1 MIGEGESRPGEVEL
15 VELVVVETFQKS
27 FGLVGAVAAHE
38 FVEDLLRD
46 DVVGVQF
53 V

>member
-1 MIGEGESRPGEVEL
+1 M
-15 VELVVVETFQKS
+15 ETFQEG

-46 DVVGVQF
+46 DVVRVQF